1 MAGSLNRVMIIG
13 HLGRDP
19 EVKNTQTGGKIVNLT
34 VATSESWKDKATGEK
49 KSRTEWHRV
58 VIFNDHAA
66 TFAEKFL
73 QKGALVYVE
82 GALQTRKWTDQSGV
96 EKYSTE
102 IVISAFKGELSSLG
116 DKGDGASVP
125 AQTGQKA
132 TPADDMDGDVI
143 PF

>member
-1 MAGSLNRVMIIG
+1 MIIG

-49 KSRTEWHRV
+49 KSRSEWHRV
-58 VIFNDHAA
+58 VIFNEHAA
-66 TFAEKFL
+66 NFAEKYL

-82 GALQTRKWTDQSGV
+82 GALQTRKWVDQSGV

-102 IVISAFKGELSSLG
+102 IVVSAFKGELSSLG
-116 DKGDGASVP
+116 GKSDGGSAP
-125 AQTGQKA
+125 AQTQRA
-132 TPADDMDGDVI
+132 SAAPADDMDGDAI